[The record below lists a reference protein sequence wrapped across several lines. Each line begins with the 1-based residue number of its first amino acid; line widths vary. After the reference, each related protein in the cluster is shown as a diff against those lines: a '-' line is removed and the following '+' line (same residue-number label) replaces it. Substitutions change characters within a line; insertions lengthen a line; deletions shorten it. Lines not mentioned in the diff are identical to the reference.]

1 VFDLDG
7 RVLGGPPPRPL
18 DRYEVKIEDGVL
30 YVGKLYRVDRD
41 LKRMTGYYA

>member
-1 VFDLDG
+1 
-7 RVLGGPPPRPL
+7 
-18 DRYEVKIEDGVL
+18 VKIEDGVL